1 MTLAPATSETVK
13 TGGCGGATIE
23 GVTVDLA
30 AAASFMATHA
40 RVLDRRRFEFLF
52 AGGDAQA
59 VLAALDGYR
68 NPDGGYGWG
77 LEPDLR
83 APESQPGGAL
93 HALEVFA
100 EVGPADRALEVCD
113 WLERVSLPD
122 GGVPFAVPVAD
133 PAGCAP
139 FWVQADPK
147 ASSLQSTAFVAG
159 VAHRV
164 AARDERVARHP
175 WLVAATRY
183 CLDAIAA
190 LESAPHAIE
199 LRFAV
204 GFLDEVHDTHAEA
217 GPLLDRLAA
226 FIPADGLVPVT
237 GGKAGETMRPLDF
250 APLPGRA
257 ARRLFSDDVIAADL
271 RRLADGQQD
280 DGGWTVDF
288 DSYSPAAA
296 LEWRGY
302 ATVTALSVLRAN
314 SAI

>member
-1 MTLAPATSETVK
+1 M
-13 TGGCGGATIE
+13 
-23 GVTVDLA
+23 TVDIA
-30 AAASFMATHA
+30 AASSFMATHA
-40 RVLDRRRFEFLF
+40 RVLDRRRFEYLF
-52 AGGDAQA
+52 GQGNAEA
-59 VLAALDGYR
+59 VLAAVDGYR

-83 APESQPGGAL
+83 AAESQPGGAL

-100 EVGPADRALEVCD
+100 EVGPTDRALEVCD
-113 WLERVSLPD
+113 WLGRVALPD

-147 ASSLQSTAFVAG
+147 VSSLQSTAFVAE
-159 VAHRV
+159 VAQRV
-164 AARDERVARHP
+164 AARDERVAAHP

-183 CLDAIAA
+183 CFDAINA
-190 LESAPHAIE
+190 LGTAPHAIE

-204 GFLDEVHDTHAEA
+204 GFLDSVAATHAEA
-217 GPLLDRLAA
+217 GPLLQKLGR
-226 FIPADGLVPVT
+226 FIPADGLVPVA
-237 GGKAGETMRPLDF
+237 GGKAGETLRPLDF

-257 ARRLFSDDVIAADL
+257 ARQLFDDAVIAADL
-271 RRLADGQQD
+271 RRIADGQQD

-302 ATVTALSVLRAN
+302 MTVAAVSMLRAN
-314 SAI
+314 GIL

>member
-1 MTLAPATSETVK
+1 MA
-13 TGGCGGATIE
+13 
-23 GVTVDLA
+23 VDLA

-52 AGGDAQA
+52 GGGDAQA
-59 VLAALDGYR
+59 VLAAVDGYR

-100 EVGPADRALEVCD
+100 EAGPSDRAVEAFD
-113 WLERVSLPD
+113 WLGRVSLPD

-133 PAGCAP
+133 PAGSAP
-139 FWVQADPK
+139 FWVNADPTS
-147 ASSLQSTAFVAG
+147 SSLQSTAFVAG
-159 VAHRV
+159 VAHR
-164 AARDERVARHP
+164 AAAKDPRLAGHP
-175 WLVAATRY
+175 WLAAATRY
-183 CLDAIAA
+183 CFDAIAA
-190 LESAPHAIE
+190 LDAAPHAIA

-204 GFLDEVHDTHAEA
+204 GLLDEVAGADEEA
-217 GPLLDRLAA
+217 STLLDKLAG
-226 FIPADGLVPVT
+226 FIPGDGLVPVA

-250 APLPGRA
+250 APLPDRP
-257 ARRLFSDDVIAADL
+257 ARRLFDDAVIAADL
-271 RRLADGQQD
+271 RRLADGQRE

-302 ATVTALSVLRAN
+302 ATVAALSVLRAN
-314 SAI
+314 GGV